1 MTQEQIVQL
10 IEIILPF
17 ILTTIVLP
25 LIVHLIS
32 LLPTSKQKTATAKA
46 TQAVQAVEQL
56 AQKSTATLSSDTKK
70 SLAKSAAQDLLKAA
84 GISLDSSVLDTLI
97 ESAVYLLNQ
106 TKASNPVVV
115 PVAPAATGP
124 LSTPASSTATKQ
136 TL

>member
-56 AQKSTATLSSDTKK
+56 AQKSTTTLSSDTKK
-70 SLAKSAAQDLLKAA
+70 SLAKSALQDILKAA
-84 GISLDSSVLDTLI
+84 GISLDSGVLDTLI

-106 TKASNPVVV
+106 TQASTPVVV
-115 PVAPAATGP
+115 PAPAPTGP
-124 LSTPASSTATKQ
+124 LSTPASPTATKQ